1 MSTDTIESVM
11 AEVKNQGQTMY
22 DLELQFKLVD
32 DYLTSLQRGDEDMT
46 AEKRD
51 IIIKETTMWRKALL
65 LIILDIKTALKLD
78 LERIGR
84 EYSEA
89 LEREQQSRESHA
101 ADDEV
106 CA

>member
-22 DLELQFKLVD
+22 ELELQ
-32 DYLTSLQRGDEDMT
+32 LTLLDNYMTSVQRGDEDMT

-51 IIIKETTMWRKALL
+51 IVIKETTMWRKALL

-89 LEREQQSRESHA
+89 LEREQQSRQLRA
-101 ADDEV
+101 
-106 CA
+106 